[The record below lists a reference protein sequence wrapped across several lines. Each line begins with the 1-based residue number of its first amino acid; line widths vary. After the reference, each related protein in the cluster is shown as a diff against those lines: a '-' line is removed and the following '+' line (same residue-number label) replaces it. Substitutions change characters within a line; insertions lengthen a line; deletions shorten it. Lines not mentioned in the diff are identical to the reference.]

1 MDDGSWLW
9 WLVRSKGQPQKTEE
23 ENLDLLQGE
32 GRRDLEVNAAS
43 LGQIEYKK
51 GGDSE
56 GMEGVVKMES

>member
-43 LGQIEYKK
+43 LG
-51 GGDSE
+51 
-56 GMEGVVKMES
+56 